1 MKNLKNLHLEK
12 MKLNFQKYRNKNDKK
27 QKNKSSNEIIKEILS
42 KHIIKLN
49 KNDN

>member
-1 MKNLKNLHLEK
+1 MR
-12 MKLNFQKYRNKNDKK
+12 LNFQKYKNKNGKK
-27 QKNKSSNEIIKEILS
+27 QKNKPSDEIIKEILF